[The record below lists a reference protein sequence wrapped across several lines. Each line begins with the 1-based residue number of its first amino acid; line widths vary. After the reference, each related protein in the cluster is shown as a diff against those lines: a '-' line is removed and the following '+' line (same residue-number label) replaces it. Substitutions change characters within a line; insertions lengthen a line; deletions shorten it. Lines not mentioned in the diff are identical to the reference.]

1 MTACGDVDL
10 YASRAHRT
18 QLGMTNLLSRQRFE
32 AYNAVYSQS
41 QAYPPNSFLN
51 TPPQRSIFRQQQQ
64 KAIDTLLEKGV
75 LS

>member
-1 MTACGDVDL
+1 MTACGDIDL
-10 YASRAHRT
+10 HASRAHRT

-32 AYNAVYSQS
+32 AYNAVYSES
-41 QAYPPNSFLN
+41 KAYPPNSFLN

-64 KAIDTLLEKGV
+64 VAINTLVKKGV